1 MSEESPAN
9 EDSAW
14 VTIDTPFDSAELGL
28 FLEDVERLYR
38 INPML
43 VFDEWQKT
51 AELEYRLKANNLSNN
66 QQLDTTLNVEPG
78 ADGIIVHYQ
87 QGLRSATRFRIEEQ
101 DDLSVKLV
109 VTDDYSGISLSDRE
123 ARIGEV
129 DKSLV
134 TWGTHLHRYLHLW
147 KRWSWLPGW
156 QFYMRKV
163 WQPMK
168 PMARRITQ
176 ILLMITLA
184 EFVLFLLVFI
194 VFTLELDKYIN

>member
-1 MSEESPAN
+1 MSDESTVNA
-9 EDSAW
+9 DAAW
-14 VTIDTPFDSAELGL
+14 VTIDTPFDRTELRL

-51 AELEYRLKANNLSNN
+51 GEQQYQLKAKNLSNN
-66 QQLDTTLNVEPG
+66 QILETTLNVEPC
-78 ADGIIVHYQ
+78 ADGISVHYL
-87 QGLRSATRFRIEEQ
+87 QGLRSATSFRIKEE
-101 DDLSVKLV
+101 DGIVKLV
-109 VTDDYSGISLSDRE
+109 VTDDYSDVSLDDRE
-123 ARIGEV
+123 ARIDEV

-134 TWGTHLHRYLHLW
+134 TWGGHLHQYLRLW

-156 QFYMRKV
+156 QLYMRKV

-194 VFTLELDKYIN
+194 VFTMELDKYIN